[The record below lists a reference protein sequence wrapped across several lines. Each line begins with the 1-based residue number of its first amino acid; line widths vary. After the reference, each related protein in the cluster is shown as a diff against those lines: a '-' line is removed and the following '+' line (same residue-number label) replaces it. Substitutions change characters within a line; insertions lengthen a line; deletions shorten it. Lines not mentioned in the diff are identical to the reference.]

1 MNSYHSHIV
10 DLLVQNIYL
19 NRTELFEKLG
29 MENRREFRT
38 MVDRLMKEKRIRYES
53 DINGNGPALSP
64 KVLKLVEFENRNGQ
78 LTRVFNIN
86 YVPTAVLEK
95 ELEYVNPDCGD
106 PFEDTLDFHLEIMGY
121 KLEEKYKTFFESE
134 NGFTLDFSKFRFYLW
149 AEYLFHKYNDAE
161 PKANPII
168 LYVDED
174 MQATQNF
181 ISKMKEQYVPNITW
195 RHFLNSSD
203 ASFFL
208 ENTLHNRT
216 FISLIIL
223 RAKSTIHTLDFI
235 LKFQELIAEFDS
247 VYSRLIIPVMILE
260 EPGCNMDFTAD
271 HINKKIR
278 YLHYPAGEDEYILGN
293 VMKSICENP

>member
-1 MNSYHSHIV
+1 
-10 DLLVQNIYL
+10 
-19 NRTELFEKLG
+19 
-29 MENRREFRT
+29 
-38 MVDRLMKEKRIRYES
+38 MKEKRIRYES
-53 DINGNGPALSP
+53 DINGDGPALSP

-121 KLEEKYKTFFESE
+121 KLEEKYKAFFDAE
-134 NGFTLDFSKFRFYLW
+134 NGFTLDFSKFHYDLW
-149 AEYLFHKYNDAE
+149 AEYLFHKYKDAE
-161 PKANPII
+161 PKAHPII
-168 LYVDED
+168 IYVDED
-174 MQATQNF
+174 MQTFENF
-181 ISKMKEQYVPNITW
+181 ISQIKKRYVPDSIWNN
-195 RHFLNSSD
+195 FSNCKD
-203 ASFFL
+203 ALLFL
-208 ENTLHNRT
+208 ENTLQNRT
-216 FISLIIL
+216 FIRLIVL
-223 RAKSTIHTLDFI
+223 RCKSTIHTLDFI
-235 LKFQELIAEFDS
+235 LKFQELIAEFDT

-271 HINKKIR
+271 QINKKLR